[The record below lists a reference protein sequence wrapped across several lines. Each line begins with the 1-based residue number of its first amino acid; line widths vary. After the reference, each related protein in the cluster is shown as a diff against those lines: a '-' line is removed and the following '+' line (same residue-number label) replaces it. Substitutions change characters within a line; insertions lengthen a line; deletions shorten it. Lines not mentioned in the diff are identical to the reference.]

1 MSSIT
6 AILRKKPNKQGQ
18 YPIYIRI
25 TKDRKSSFIALGYYI
40 DKNQWDEVN
49 KKVRKSHPN
58 SVRLN
63 NLITKKMT
71 EAGGKLIEMDASD
84 QNFSLKEVRKKI
96 VNKGADFFSVAEE
109 YLKNLKKAEKFSAFS
124 SDRPRIAHF
133 KEFLN
138 CKKFPIEQIDIKL
151 LKSFEAY
158 LKVEREVSD
167 RTIVNH
173 LIVIRTIY
181 NIAIREGIVSGKNYP
196 FGNGKMKLKIP
207 QSIKLGLSQEEVLE
221 IEQLQLENGKKEWH
235 TRNIWLFSFYLA
247 GIRVGDVLKTRWS
260 DINDGRL
267 TYRMGKNK
275 KVVSLKLPAKA
286 MEILSLY
293 EDQKPENNGYVFPE
307 MRNVDEKN
315 KLDVSRATS
324 RANVSLNTY
333 LKRIAEKAKIE
344 KPLSMHIS
352 RHTFGNI
359 SGDKI
364 SIQMLQKLYRHSSI
378 TTTVNYQA
386 NFINKDIDDALDAV
400 IDF

>member
-1 MSSIT
+1 ME
-6 AILRKKPNKQGQ
+6 L
-18 YPIYIRI
+18 
-25 TKDRKSSFIALGYYI
+25 
-40 DKNQWDEVN
+40 
-49 KKVRKSHPN
+49 
-58 SVRLN
+58 
-63 NLITKKMT
+63 
-71 EAGGKLIEMDASD
+71 
-84 QNFSLKEVRKKI
+84 
-96 VNKGADFFSVAEE
+96 
-109 YLKNLKKAEKFSAFS
+109 
-124 SDRPRIAHF
+124 
-133 KEFLN
+133 
-138 CKKFPIEQIDIKL
+138 
-151 LKSFEAY
+151 
-158 LKVEREVSD
+158 EVSD